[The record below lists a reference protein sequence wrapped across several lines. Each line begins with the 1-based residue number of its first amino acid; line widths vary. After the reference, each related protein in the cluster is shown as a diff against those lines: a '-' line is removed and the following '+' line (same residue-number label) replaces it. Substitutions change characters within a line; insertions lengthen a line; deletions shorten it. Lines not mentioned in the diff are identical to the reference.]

1 MARWVERDPVGSAGG
16 GNPYSYRT
24 VSTVWE
30 PQPYGIAPPDE
41 EPRRYGKRPPG
52 KPIPPPGHTLTRG
65 TVSADSAAGRYIA
78 CEDARI
84 AKLRHPLAGTFTN
97 NWHGRSWLEET
108 WDTVRH
114 MDPHEV
120 LDAAG
125 MLPVVGTL
133 ADLVNAGLYL
143 VEGRYGE
150 AGLSLGAAVPGIGDF
165 GAAGKVI
172 HRGAKW
178 GMCDVLNIAC
188 FTAGTVVLT
197 PQGPVPIE
205 SILPGDEVVSVDAET
220 GAPVV
225 AKVLG
230 VSRGIAAEP
239 CTQVTVDA
247 GKRGAEG
254 FGPHGLETFT
264 ATDGHPFLVLSGAR
278 LDLRGDAEHV
288 PLYEPLG
295 TPRGRWVRAA
305 ELLPGDT
312 VATRSGTAT
321 VVRVAPHAR
330 PEVVYNLHVEGT
342 ARYLVGA
349 CGVVV
354 HNSPC
359 SEAAEQAAK
368 GGTYVLK
375 NSDGTVVRTGRT
387 NDLARREREHGL
399 DHPDLDFEVDKYT
412 DDYRAQRG
420 REQDLH
426 DANPSAHAANGGLDK
441 IKPISDRNKRR
452 GRYLEAGRA
461 LR

>member
-1 MARWVERDPVGSAGG
+1 V
-16 GNPYSYRT
+16 
-24 VSTVWE
+24 
-30 PQPYGIAPPDE
+30 
-41 EPRRYGKRPPG
+41 
-52 KPIPPPGHTLTRG
+52 
-65 TVSADSAAGRYIA
+65 
-78 CEDARI
+78 
-84 AKLRHPLAGTFTN
+84 AGT
-97 NWHGRSWLEET
+97 L
-108 WDTVRH
+108 
-114 MDPHEV
+114 
-120 LDAAG
+120 
-125 MLPVVGTL
+125 
-133 ADLVNAGLYL
+133 
-143 VEGRYGE
+143 
-150 AGLSLGAAVPGIGDF
+150 
-165 GAAGKVI
+165 
-172 HRGAKW
+172 
-178 GMCDVLNIAC
+178 
-188 FTAGTVVLT
+188 VLT
-197 PQGPVPIE
+197 PLGPVPIE

-239 CTQVTVDA
+239 CTEVTVDA
-247 GKRGAEG
+247 GNRGAEG
-254 FGPHGLETFT
+254 FGAEGFGAEGFGADGLETFT

-312 VATRSGTAT
+312 VATRSGSAT

-387 NDLARREREHGL
+387 NDLVRREREHGL